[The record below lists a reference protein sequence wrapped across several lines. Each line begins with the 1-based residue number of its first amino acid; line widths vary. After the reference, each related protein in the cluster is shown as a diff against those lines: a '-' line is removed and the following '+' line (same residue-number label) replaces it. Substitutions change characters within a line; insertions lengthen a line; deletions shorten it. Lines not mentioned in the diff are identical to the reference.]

1 MSDIDFTRGPYGE
14 ILPPPLVSGVDPD
27 EALAQFVQAA
37 ERSGNP
43 VTVPSRGQ
51 SRKGMINLAMLYAH
65 QQNLKRALS
74 DLSDDG
80 VGDNADGQALY
91 EKVVEDG
98 ELLSLRPLGLERLHF
113 ATFAPVLRHFEAN
126 RWRVGLPSS
135 TLDKRGRT
143 AVLEGE
149 PGDVLEKAWALYVK
163 WSAEESDQFGETVD
177 KLLDA
182 VPYSLNH
189 AYWAGL
195 LRGGQSA
202 VVAQGVSVGWLG
214 RHQTYRLTTQKGE
227 RIVEASS
234 PERAARMAEALAQKA
249 RLEMIY
255 PSASDVL
262 DALLAE
268 WALRSDGGAGD
279 APEPVQDAAGVW
291 VIGDVRARW
300 DGGGTIGIANRLAV
314 LSHTARSDSRAD
326 SIGSLG
332 IPRTPFGGAT
342 RNRGRWAYALL
353 RDKGAARLVDVADS
367 IGVANRGRQASE
379 ASRKSIG
386 ATALPPNLAQ
396 GLATADGQ
404 LALLV
409 WAAMQLERTIKNGKE
424 S

>member
-51 SRKGMINLAMLYAH
+51 SRKGMINLAMLYIH

-74 DLSDDG
+74 GDLPDDG

-98 ELLSLRPLGLERLHF
+98 EMLSLRPLGLERLHF
-113 ATFAPVLRHFEAN
+113 ATFAPVMRHFEAN

-143 AVLEGE
+143 AVIEGE
-149 PGDVLEKAWALYVK
+149 PGAVLEKAWALYVK
-163 WSAEESDQFGETVD
+163 WSAEESEQFGETVD

-202 VVAQGVSVGWLG
+202 VVAQEVSVGWLG
-214 RHQTYRLTTQKGE
+214 RHQTYRLTTQKGD

-249 RLEMIY
+249 KLEMIY
-255 PSASDVL
+255 PSASDVVN
-262 DALLAE
+262 ALLAE
-268 WALRSDGGAGD
+268 WALLRSDEAT
-279 APEPVQDAAGVW
+279 EPVQDMAGVW
-291 VIGDVRARW
+291 FIGDVRARW
-300 DGGGTIGIANRLAV
+300 EGGNRLAV
-314 LSHTARSDSRAD
+314 LSHTARSDSR
-326 SIGSLG
+326 
-332 IPRTPFGGAT
+332 
-342 RNRGRWAYALL
+342 YALL
-353 RDKGAARLVDVADS
+353 RDKGAAQLVDVS
-367 IGVANRGRQASE
+367 EANR
-379 ASRKSIG
+379 KSLG
-386 ATALPPNLAQ
+386 VTALPANLVQ
-396 GLATADGQ
+396 GLAKADGQ

-409 WAAMQLERTIKNGKE
+409 WAALQLERTIKNG
-424 S
+424 

>member
-14 ILPPPLVSGVDPD
+14 ILPPPLVSGLDPD

-37 ERSGNP
+37 EQSGNP

-74 DLSDDG
+74 GLSDDG

-113 ATFAPVLRHFEAN
+113 TTFAPVLRHFEAN

-143 AVLEGE
+143 AVISGE
-149 PGDVLEKAWALYVK
+149 PGEVLEKAWALYVK
-163 WSAEESDQFGETVD
+163 WSAEEGEQFGESVD

-189 AYWAGL
+189 AYWASL

-214 RHQTYRLTTQKGE
+214 RHQTYRLTTPKGE

-234 PERAARMAEALAQKA
+234 PERAARMAESLAQKA
-249 RLEMIY
+249 KLEMIY
-255 PSASDVL
+255 PSTSDVL
-262 DALLAE
+262 NALLAE
-268 WALRSDGGAGD
+268 WALRSDE
-279 APEPVQDAAGVW
+279 APEPVQDMTGVW
-291 VIGDVRARW
+291 IIGDVRARW
-300 DGGGTIGIANRLAV
+300 EGGNRLAA
-314 LSHTARSDSRAD
+314 LSHAKSD
-326 SIGSLG
+326 
-332 IPRTPFGGAT
+332 GG
-342 RNRGRWAYALL
+342 RYALL
-353 RDKGAARLVDVADS
+353 REKGAAQLVDVGEPS
-367 IGVANRGRQASE
+367 KKNLGV
-379 ASRKSIG
+379 
-386 ATALPPNLAQ
+386 TALPPNLAQ
-396 GLATADGQ
+396 GMAKADGQ